1 MRAPGTAVTTF
12 VSSRPTARKPHW
24 CDVCGWRIMPGETYQ
39 RAVGFDGTAW
49 TWRECLWC
57 ERIVVAYARGSYYDE
72 CATDAVVEWLQD
84 EHPIVYAAMRAGW
97 RYPDGERLP
106 LPFPPP

>member
-1 MRAPGTAVTTF
+1 MTAYVGMH
-12 VSSRPTARKPHW
+12 PTARKRHW
-24 CDVCGWRIMPGETYQ
+24 CDVCRWPIMPGERYL
-39 RAVGFDGTAW
+39 RAVSFDGTAV

-57 ERIVVAYARGSYYDE
+57 ERVVIAYARGSCDDE
-72 CATDAVVEWLQD
+72 YPVDVVVEWLQD
-84 EHPIVYAAMRAGW
+84 EHPIVYAAMLAGW